1 MKNIKRL
8 YKLHIQKGKTS
19 VYDFYF
25 LTRQDINYRIHVIFF
40 LQKIQLL
47 AYSRD
52 LF

>member
-40 LQKIQLL
+40 STENSAFSLL
-47 AYSRD
+47 
-52 LF
+52 